1 MKQIIRKAIEE
12 LNELLPNN
20 KKILVADSSPLV
32 SEDSNLESIDLVNLF
47 VNLEENL
54 RKNNFNLSFDDI
66 IKEAD
71 KFDTIGSLE
80 LFLKRKFK
88 K

>member
-80 LFLKRKFK
+80 LFLNKKFK

>member
-80 LFLKRKFK
+80 LFLNRKFK

>member
-54 RKNNFNLSFDDI
+54 RKNNFNLSFDEI

-80 LFLKRKFK
+80 LFLNRKFK

>member
-80 LFLKRKFK
+80 LFLKRKFLK
-88 K
+88 

>member
-12 LNELLPNN
+12 LNELLPNS
-20 KKILVADSSPLV
+20 KKILFAESSPLV
-32 SEDSNLESIDLVNLF
+32 SEDSNLESVDLVNLF

-80 LFLKRKFK
+80 LFLTRKFK